1 MNNPL
6 IAEKLSKDYSED
18 IFNQQKK
25 YLTEKQY
32 RIQSEQKAILR
43 EKERIEQEEQE
54 QKERKQKLISL
65 QYQDYIR
72 GLQEKESKT
81 QREFEEKLIP
91 QNLSLQMNS
100 EQRLKNYHDKIYR
113 LSERAD
119 RNKRL
124 FMDYNQKARNDKYYN
139 YLSKRYT
146 FNDKETNSTVS
157 ENREINLASKLG
169 RNRLYSADN
178 NNININNNI
187 NNANNNRNISEYLRN
202 YGAYKNVFRQ
212 YDNYN
217 RILAEQNLRH
227 KDYMN
232 KQRTIEELKRIE
244 EREKIYNYE
253 KQEKSY
259 EDEKKKEYKEYLDR
273 QIKEQIPIKMW
284 KENYNERNFANT
296 NNLFKDKSLYT
307 SAPYFSSIKKNDLIE
322 VNPYNAKRY
331 DLGNSNLRYN
341 TILNPMFNYNYN
353 KYLFPGKITKDYAG
367 INQERERE
375 RMIAQKYE
383 QEVNNNNN
391 NINNGNYN
399 EQLQIEHID
408 N

>member
-1 MNNPL
+1 MNDPI

-18 IFNQQKK
+18 MANQQKK
-25 YLTEKQY
+25 YMTEKQY
-32 RIQSEQKAILR
+32 RIESEQREILR
-43 EKERIEQEEQE
+43 EQQRIEQEEQE

-65 QYQDYIR
+65 QYRDYIR
-72 GLQEKESKT
+72 GLQEKETKT
-81 QREFEEKLIP
+81 QKEFEEKLIP

-100 EQRLKNYHDKIYR
+100 EQRLRNYHDRIYK

-124 FMDYNQKARNDKYYN
+124 FMDYNQRARNDKYYN

-146 FNDKETNSTVS
+146 LNNKETNSTVA
-157 ENREINLASKLG
+157 ENREINFQNKFG
-169 RNRLYSADN
+169 RNRLHSADN
-178 NNININNNI
+178 NNTNYNNNGNKNIND
-187 NNANNNRNISEYLRN
+187 YLRN
-202 YGAYKNVFRQ
+202 YGAYKDVFRQ

-217 RILAEQNLRH
+217 KILAEQNLRH

-232 KQRTIEELKRIE
+232 KQRTVEELKRIE

-259 EDEKKKEYKEYLDR
+259 ENEKKREYKEYLDR
-273 QIKEQIPIKMW
+273 QIKEQFPIKLW
-284 KENYNERNFANT
+284 KENYNEKNFV
-296 NNLFKDKSLYT
+296 NNNNFFKDKNLYT
-307 SAPYFSSIKKNDLIE
+307 SAPNFSLVKKSNFVE

-331 DLGNSNLRYN
+331 DLGKSNLRYN

-353 KYLFPGKITKDYAG
+353 KYLFPGKISQDYAG

-375 RMIAQKYE
+375 RIIAQKYE
-383 QEVNNNNN
+383 QQMNNNNVDN
-391 NINNGNYN
+391 NTNNNYN
-399 EQLQIEHID
+399 EQLQIEHK
-408 N
+408 

>member
-32 RIQSEQKAILR
+32 RIQPEQKAILR

-259 EDEKKKEYKEYLDR
+259 EDKKKKEYKEYLDR

>member
-1 MNNPL
+1 MNDPI

-18 IFNQQKK
+18 MANQQKK
-25 YLTEKQY
+25 YMTEKQY
-32 RIQSEQKAILR
+32 RIESEQREILR
-43 EKERIEQEEQE
+43 EQQRIEQEEQE

-65 QYQDYIR
+65 QYKDYIR
-72 GLQEKESKT
+72 GLQEKETKT
-81 QREFEEKLIP
+81 QKEFEEKLIP

-100 EQRLKNYHDKIYR
+100 EQRLRNYHDRIYK

-124 FMDYNQKARNDKYYN
+124 FMDYNQRARNDKYYN

-146 FNDKETNSTVS
+146 LNNKETNSTMA
-157 ENREINLASKLG
+157 ENREINFQNKFG
-169 RNRLYSADN
+169 RNRLHSADN
-178 NNININNNI
+178 NNTNYNNNGNKNIND
-187 NNANNNRNISEYLRN
+187 YLRN
-202 YGAYKNVFRQ
+202 YGAYKDVFRQ

-217 RILAEQNLRH
+217 KILAEQNLRH

-232 KQRTIEELKRIE
+232 KQRTVEELKRIE

-259 EDEKKKEYKEYLDR
+259 ENEKKREYKEYLDR
-273 QIKEQIPIKMW
+273 QIKEQFPIKLW
-284 KENYNERNFANT
+284 KENYNEKNFV
-296 NNLFKDKSLYT
+296 NNNNFFKDKNLYT
-307 SAPYFSSIKKNDLIE
+307 SAPNFSLVKKSNFVE

-331 DLGNSNLRYN
+331 DLGKSNLRYN

-353 KYLFPGKITKDYAG
+353 KYLFPGKISQDYAG

-375 RMIAQKYE
+375 RIIAQKYE
-383 QEVNNNNN
+383 QQMNNNNVDN
-391 NINNGNYN
+391 NTNNNYN